1 MFKKEPITITE
12 EQFVEASSRAIKR
25 VFDVTKDPQI
35 ILSMG
40 VVTALISRELFH
52 GGGVRLMEMWRLSN
66 DRRCTC

>member
-12 EQFVEASSRAIKR
+12 EQFVKASSRAIKKAL
-25 VFDVTKDPQI
+25 DKTKDPQI

-52 GGGVRLMEMWRLSN
+52 AGEGQTDGNVEA
-66 DRRCTC
+66 

>member
-1 MFKKEPITITE
+1 MLSKEPITITE
-12 EQFVEASSRAIKR
+12 EQFVESSARAIKR

-52 GGGVRLMEMWRLSN
+52 GVRLMEMRRLSN

>member
-1 MFKKEPITITE
+1 MLSKEPITITE

-25 VFDVTKDPQI
+25 VFDDMKDPQI

-52 GGGVRLMEMWRLSN
+52 GGVRLMEMWRLSN

>member
-1 MFKKEPITITE
+1 MLSKEPITITE
-12 EQFVEASSRAIKR
+12 EQFVEASSRAIKKAL
-25 VFDVTKDPQI
+25 DKTKDPQI

-52 GGGVRLMEMWRLSN
+52 GGGGLMEMWGLSN